1 MDTDPKFERID
12 SKPNAGNSLPKPTK
26 KRIETL
32 LKQGMPAAE
41 TSKLVAVDPGT
52 VKDIQNNLADSGQL
66 DVLAFKRRTA
76 MRLASFIDKGLARL
90 DDEVQDMPIGQL
102 PLATA
107 IALDKLV
114 GLVDQTPVVNVKAEL
129 RISAEDINKLLDINR
144 MTIDITPP
152 EEKS

>member
-1 MDTDPKFERID
+1 MDTDPKFERIN

-144 MTIDITPP
+144 MTIDITPS